1 MKKNLLLYIGVL
13 MMFLAGCQDE
23 GMFTPEEDA
32 SETPVNVSFRVK
44 MGGEEMSRAIGDASL
59 VNELI
64 VGVFQDSKLL
74 KTFTFTREEGQEMFT
89 NVTIPLFKNQKYD
102 LAFWAQVKNNGIYSI
117 DDDFNITIDY
127 SKYNG
132 ISLAGTEAFEA
143 FTTVKTEVTVAN
155 GGGEITLTRP
165 FAQLNIAASEA
176 EIFDNVDANSF
187 TISKVY
193 TTYNLFTGA
202 VVGDVKENQEFSF
215 TFSTED
221 IDAKQSI
228 MIGEEAY
235 YYLASAYLLAPEK
248 VNMTGALYK
257 DGEEYRALSFTD
269 LPLAANT
276 RTNIYGDMIQQ
287 EELQGWDGVT
297 FADLSDE
304 GLTCQVQVEGA
315 NNVLHIDTPE
325 ELAYCMKNGYPSG
338 YDAIHICA
346 NHNMGGHVWDNVAN
360 VPNGIIIEGTS
371 ADGKQSHYI
380 SSVKLQGTTT
390 GLFGNTEDLKVGNLQ
405 LKEIE
410 VNTASD
416 MVGVLAGTVKGNS
429 SFANVVIDNC
439 YVVADYGKAGGMVGY
454 ISRKSEKERTETL
467 SVSFNGCRVNN
478 STISASA
485 AEGIFVGELSGYD
498 NQETL
503 SFDAECSAENTTVTD
518 FVSSYQSVNQS
529 VWLDAV
535 DTKYNGWLGTETYR
549 RGVVKFGEV
558 QLVPKWDGTTK
569 VEPLKDGNTIL
580 IYSAFD
586 LATLQGAKPTAVTF
600 KTNVD
605 LGSHKFKPIYSVQTL
620 EGENNTVY
628 NLTVLMEKHDGM
640 GAAFIQSA
648 PTGKVNVSHKNLI
661 LIGAGVKNYHD
672 TSLYPAFGVTND
684 GGAGNAY
691 GGIFI
696 SKANSCESYTI
707 DNIHVKDSKL
717 YAVCKMGGIIGQ
729 SVDTKLYMSNCSVD
743 NCIIQN
749 YKPNVPNYYVLGD
762 DSQPWM
768 VKSSLYINLLQ
779 WWYTNGEAGGLI
791 GFLQNSDSDIDNCS
805 VTNTQINCS
814 GQDNKTVVA
823 NVYSEKQF
831 DKNNLWKAN
840 KSITAKGE
848 TTIAGRHVNQF
859 IGDVVS
865 YSSTEGGTNYTVD
878 ITNYTVSGNS
888 YNGTLA
894 ESTNKYNHQY
904 DKSGDKYGTNANLYC
919 EVVGCAYYI
928 GLDIIVIGQNL
939 GHLKYYAGNVAF
951 SSKDGQTNGSFTE
964 ASGEGDNINIA
975 WTGGNFK
982 ITGALW
988 GVKSEY
994 PTEPARKDPEY

>member
-1 MKKNLLLYIGVL
+1 MKKNLYYILFIGIL
-13 MMFLAGCQDE
+13 MTFLAGCQDE
-23 GMFTPEEDA
+23 GLFTPEE
-32 SETPVNVSFRVK
+32 ETSQAPVNVSFQVK
-44 MGGEEMSRAIGDASL
+44 LGGEEMSRAIGDASR
-59 VNELI
+59 VNQLI
-64 VGVFQDSKLL
+64 VGVFQGGTLL
-74 KTFTFTREEGQEMFT
+74 ETHNFDEFT
-89 NVTIPLFKNQKYD
+89 NITIPMFKNKVYD
-102 LAFWAQVKNNGIYSI
+102 LVFWAQVKDNGIYSI
-117 DDDFNITIDY
+117 DNNFNINIDY
-127 SKYNG
+127 SKYQD
-132 ISLAGTEAFEA
+132 ISLVGTESFEA
-143 FTTVKTEVTVAN
+143 FSAIRTGVTVENPGNAS
-155 GGGEITLTRP
+155 IVLTRP
-165 FAQLNIAASEA
+165 FAQVNVAAKETG
-176 EIFDNVDANSF
+176 IKNVVKCAVLELTNLPKSYNPLTGDLG
-187 TISKVY
+187 TEKV
-193 TTYNLFTGA
+193 N
-202 VVGDVKENQEFSF
+202 KIF
-215 TFSTED
+215 TFTDFTTSEGDLLQPSGDTNSY
-221 IDAKQSI
+221 I
-228 MIGEEAY
+228 
-235 YYLASAYLLAPEK
+235 YLASVWALPTTTNIK
-248 VNMTGALYK
+248 VNLY
-257 DGEEYRALSFTD
+257 DNSNRTIRDEISFNAVQ
-269 LPLAANT
+269 LKANV
-276 RTNIYGDMIQQ
+276 RLNIVGNMIQQ
-287 EELQGWDGVT
+287 EEMQGWDGVT
-297 FADLSDE
+297 FTAPEL
-304 GLTCQVQVEGA
+304 VEG
-315 NNVLHIDTPE
+315 
-325 ELAYCMKNGYPSG
+325 
-338 YDAIHICA
+338 
-346 NHNMGGHVWDNVAN
+346 
-360 VPNGIIIEGTS
+360 
-371 ADGKQSHYI
+371 HYI
-380 SSVKLQGTTT
+380 IDESSDLAWLASDHNNLTEAATFLVTENLDMASIAIASVKLPGGSTFDGGGKTIKNFANSF
-390 GLFGNTEDLKVGNLQ
+390 FGNATNLTVQ
-405 LKEIE
+405 NLFLDN
-410 VNTASD
+410 VQATSD
-416 MVGVLAGTVKGNS
+416 GHVGVLVNTLTGSSSFTGVTIANS
-429 SFANVVIDNC
+429 SATTSNG
-439 YVVADYGKAGGMVGY
+439 AAGGMIGY
-454 ISRKSEKERTETL
+454 IKNKEGETL
-467 SVSFNGCRVNN
+467 EVTFSGCTATNNKVNGSITSGVY
-478 STISASA
+478 
-485 AEGIFVGELSGYD
+485 VGRFRGYD
-498 NQETL
+498 NSETL
-503 SFDAECSAENTTVTD
+503 TFSSCNESSATITGTDPYYVEGNEATWLAEND
-518 FVSSYQSVNQS
+518 YSIYS
-529 VWLDAV
+529 
-535 DTKYNGWLGTETYR
+535 GWLGNEEYYR
-549 RGVVKFGEV
+549 GTINYGNDRFI
-558 QLVPKWDGTTK
+558 PKWDGTAK

-586 LATLQGAKPTAVTF
+586 LATLQGATPTAVTF

-661 LIGAGVKNYHD
+661 LIGADVKNYHD

-729 SVDTKLYMSNCSVD
+729 SVGTKLYMSNCSVD

-823 NVYSEKQF
+823 NVYSENQF
-831 DKNNLWKAN
+831 DRNNLWKAN
-840 KSITAKGE
+840 KTITAKGE

-904 DKSGDKYGTNANLYC
+904 DKSDDKYGTNANLYC

-982 ITGALW
+982 ITGALIF
-988 GVKSEY
+988 VKSEY

>member
-1 MKKNLLLYIGVL
+1 MI
-13 MMFLAGCQDE
+13 FLAGCQDE
-23 GMFTPEEDA
+23 GMFTPEE
-32 SETPVNVSFRVK
+32 ETSQAPVNVSFQVK
-44 MGGEEMSRAIGDASL
+44 LGGEEMSRAIGDASR
-59 VNELI
+59 VNQLI
-64 VGVFQDSKLL
+64 VGVFQGGTLL
-74 KTFTFTREEGQEMFT
+74 ETYNFNKIQGQEKFT
-89 NVTIPLFKNQKYD
+89 NVTIPMFKNQQYD
-102 LAFWAQVKNNGIYSI
+102 LAFWAQVENNGIYSI
-117 DDDFNITIDY
+117 DNYFNINIDY
-127 SKYNG
+127 SEYQG
-132 ISLAGTEAFEA
+132 ISLVGTESFEA
-143 FTTVKTEVTVAN
+143 FSAIRTGVTVDNPGNAS
-155 GGGEITLTRP
+155 IVLTRP
-165 FAQLNIAASEA
+165 FAQLNIAASEE
-176 EIFDNVDANSF
+176 EIFNKVNKTAF
-187 TISKVY
+187 TINNVY
-193 TTYNLFTGA
+193 TAYNPFSGA
-202 VVGDVKENQEFSF
+202 VGDPVEKSFSF
-215 TFSTED
+215 TFSPSD
-221 IDAKQSI
+221 VSDKQSTTI
-228 MIGEEAY
+228 NGKNY
-235 YYLASAYLLAPEK
+235 YYLASAYLLAPEE
-248 VNMTGALYK
+248 VVMIGGLYK
-257 DGEEYRALSFTD
+257 NEEVYKALVFD
-269 LPLAANT
+269 ELPLAANT
-276 RTNIYGDMIQQ
+276 RTNIYGNMIQQ
-287 EELQGWDGVT
+287 EVMQGWDGVT
-297 FADLSDE
+297 LTKPKLAE
-304 GLTCQVQVEGA
+304 G
-315 NNVLHIDTPE
+315 
-325 ELAYCMKNGYPSG
+325 
-338 YDAIHICA
+338 
-346 NHNMGGHVWDNVAN
+346 
-360 VPNGIIIEGTS
+360 
-371 ADGKQSHYI
+371 HYI
-380 SSVKLQGTTT
+380 IDEPSKLAWLASDDNNLTEAATFLVTENLDMASKEIASVKLPGGSTFDGGGYTIKYFANS
-390 GLFGNTEDLKVGNLQ
+390 LFGDATSLTVQNLV
-405 LKEIE
+405 LDN
-410 VNTASD
+410 VHVHAASD
-416 MVGVLAGTVKGNS
+416 GHVGVLVNTLTGSSTFTGVTIANS
-429 SFANVVIDNC
+429 SATTSNG
-439 YVVADYGKAGGMVGY
+439 AAGGMIGY
-454 ISRKSEKERTETL
+454 ITNKEGETL
-467 SVSFNGCRVNN
+467 EVTFSGCTATNNKVNGSLTSGVY
-478 STISASA
+478 
-485 AEGIFVGELSGYD
+485 VGRFRGYD
-498 NQETL
+498 NSETL
-503 SFDAECSAENTTVTD
+503 TFSSCNESSATITGTDPYYLEGNEATWLAEND
-518 FVSSYQSVNQS
+518 YSDYS
-529 VWLDAV
+529 
-535 DTKYNGWLGTETYR
+535 GWLGNEEFYR
-549 RGVVKFGEV
+549 GTINYGNDRFI
-558 QLVPKWDGTTK
+558 PKWDGTAK

-586 LATLQGAKPTAVTF
+586 LATLQGATPTAVTF

-661 LIGAGVKNYHD
+661 LIGADVKNYHD

-768 VKSSLYINLLQ
+768 VKGSLYINLLQ

-823 NVYSEKQF
+823 NVYSENQF
-831 DKNNLWKAN
+831 DSNNLWKAN
-840 KSITAKGE
+840 KTITAKGE

-982 ITGALW
+982 ITGALLF
-988 GVKSEY
+988 VRSEY